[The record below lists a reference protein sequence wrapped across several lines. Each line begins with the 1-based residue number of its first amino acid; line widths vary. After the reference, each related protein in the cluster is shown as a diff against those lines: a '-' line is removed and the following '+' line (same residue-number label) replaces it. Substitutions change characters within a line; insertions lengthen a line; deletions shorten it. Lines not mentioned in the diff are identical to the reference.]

1 MQVHI
6 ESPEQQ
12 TYFFI
17 AVFVIFLIFSFRKL
31 KEEPSFNIKITN
43 ELKGLAILMI
53 IFSHMGYFLADNNS
67 FLFPLSVGGGIGV
80 NLFFFL
86 SGYGLSVSTLNRSCS
101 IINFYKDR
109 VMKLI
114 IPLWIVLTLILF
126 SDYLIL
132 SRTYYFDE
140 ILHSFLG
147 YFPISDLS
155 FSINS
160 PLWFITPI
168 IFYYLIFPLIF
179 NKKYLYISGILLAF
193 FSYILL
199 FNSQIGNF
207 LVSSQILNK
216 DLLILYQ
223 IHFAAFPLGM
233 IAADLIFNKKIF
245 RNIKFNPLIQGL
257 LVFSALIIICYF
269 SINSFVGIDK
279 IKEQFIS
286 LTVSLL
292 MVFVFVYKN
301 IKITL
306 LSLFGIYSYEIYL
319 VHWPIM
325 SRYDVFFNILP
336 PALAVILYLL
346 LFLGIGFILQKTT
359 NILVNKPI

>member
-1 MQVHI
+1 MQIHI
-6 ESPEQQ
+6 EAPVQQ
-12 TYFFI
+12 TFI
-17 AVFVIFLIFSFRKL
+17 FIIILIIFILFSFRKI
-31 KEEPSFNIKITN
+31 KGEPVFDINITN

-53 IFSHMGYFLADNNS
+53 IFSHMGYFLSDSNL
-67 FLFPLSVGGGIGV
+67 FLYPLSVGGGIGV

-86 SGYGLSVSTLNRSCS
+86 SGYGLSVSAFNKGCS

-109 VMKLI
+109 LMKLI

-147 YFPISDLS
+147 YFPIADLS
-155 FSINS
+155 SSINS

-179 NKKYLYISGILLAF
+179 NKKFLYISGILLAF

-207 LVSSQILNK
+207 LVSGKILNK
-216 DLLILYQ
+216 DLLTLYQ

-233 IAADLIFNKKIF
+233 TAADLIFNKKIF

-257 LVFSALIIICYF
+257 LVFSVLIIISYL

-279 IKEQFIS
+279 IKEQFVS
-286 LTVSLL
+286 LIVSLL
-292 MVFVFVYKN
+292 MVFLFVYKN

-359 NILVNKPI
+359 NFMVNKPI